1 MRIKLCAAL
10 LGFLLAGSVLPA
22 RAQRI
27 RVKLATL
34 APCGSVWD
42 EALKDLKVRWQ
53 QLSNGQVRLT
63 IYCGGTAGDEL
74 DVMRRI
80 RIGQLHASYITTQ
93 GLESI
98 TKATRILTLPRM
110 IRSRSELEHVFEQM
124 GPSLESLLAE
134 RGFKVLAWSDVGFV
148 RFFVPKSVTAI
159 GDVRSLKMFTWAG
172 NPETTQLWKDAEFNA
187 VPLPATE
194 VMTGLQTG
202 LIEAIPTTPSIA
214 MALQWFR
221 HTPYM
226 IDLIIAPLPGALIIS
241 KSRWERIP
249 AGMRPKLEAAAQD
262 VIARL
267 RARDQHLE
275 ADAVRAMQ
283 KRGLKVMKP
292 SPAEIRAWDAAAD
305 KVNRKVRG
313 SYVAAEYFDRILR
326 TLTSFRGRRGT

>member
-1 MRIKLCAAL
+1 MKKALFLCLFATVVT
-10 LGFLLAGSVLPA
+10 LAVLQA
-22 RAQRI
+22 RGATVTI
-27 RVKLATL
+27 KLATL
-34 APCGSVWD
+34 APDGSNWH
-42 EALKDLKVRWQ
+42 EHLKDLAERWKEV
-53 QLSNGQVRLT
+53 SGGQVRLR
-63 IYCGGTAGDEL
+63 IYAGGVAGDDL
-74 DVMRRI
+74 DVMRKI
-80 RIGQLHASYITTQ
+80 RIGQLSAAAITPQ
-93 GLESI
+93 GLSSI
-98 TKATRILTLPRM
+98 SKATRVFSIPRM
-110 IRSRSELEHVFEQM
+110 IRSYDELDYAMEQM
-124 GPSLESLLAE
+124 APRLEAILAE
-134 RGFKVLAWSDVGFV
+134 RGFIVLDWAYGGWV
-148 RFFVPKSVTAI
+148 RFFVPEPVTTVAA
-159 GDVRSLKMFTWAG
+159 VQKLKLFTWAG
-172 NPETTQLWKDAEFNA
+172 DADTTKLWKDAGFNV

-194 VMTGLQTG
+194 IMMGLQTG
-202 LIEAIPTTPSIA
+202 LINAFDTVPV
-214 MALQWFR
+214 MALATQWFR

-326 TLTSFRGRRGT
+326 TLTSFRGRRGN

>member
-80 RIGQLHASYITTQ
+80 RIGQLHASFITTQ

-98 TKATRILTLPRM
+98 TKVARILTLPRM

-134 RGFKVLAWSDVGFV
+134 RGFKVLAWGDGGFV

-172 NPETTQLWKDAEFNA
+172 NPETTQLWKDAEFN
-187 VPLPATE
+187 VMPLPATE

-202 LIEAIPTTPSIA
+202 
-214 MALQWFR
+214 
-221 HTPYM
+221 
-226 IDLIIAPLPGALIIS
+226 
-241 KSRWERIP
+241 
-249 AGMRPKLEAAAQD
+249 
-262 VIARL
+262 
-267 RARDQHLE
+267 
-275 ADAVRAMQ
+275 
-283 KRGLKVMKP
+283 
-292 SPAEIRAWDAAAD
+292 
-305 KVNRKVRG
+305 
-313 SYVAAEYFDRILR
+313 
-326 TLTSFRGRRGT
+326 